1 MPKQES
7 HIMKRLTFLLILLA
21 TLSIPASA
29 QMKVGYF
36 SYDAAIKAMPEY
48 QASLDTLQTIRS
60 QYENEARRAEEEFNT
75 KYEEFL
81 DSYDRLAASIR
92 RKRQTEM
99 QQLLESNVKFREET
113 RRLIQ
118 QAEEKAMTSLRMKLN
133 EKVRLVAQKHG
144 FSLILNTD
152 DNACPYIDPM
162 LGEDI
167 SALLSE
173 KAMP

>member
-1 MPKQES
+1 
-7 HIMKRLTFLLILLA
+7 MKRLTFLFTLL
-21 TLSIPASA
+21 TVLSFTAAA
-29 QMKVGYF
+29 QVKVGYF

-48 QASLDTLQTIRS
+48 QATLDTLQTIRS
-60 QYENEARRAEEEFNT
+60 QYESEARRAEEEFNT

-113 RRLIQ
+113 RKLIR
-118 QAEEKAMTSLRMKLN
+118 QAEEEKMAELSMKLN
-133 EKVRLVAQKHG
+133 ERVRLVAQKHG

-152 DNACPYIDPM
+152 GNACPYIDPM

-167 SALLSE
+167 GTLLTE
-173 KAMP
+173 DIK